1 MLYFQSICK
10 PSSILYVGG
19 PYEAHPWILLDEVN
33 MAPASVL
40 ECLSQLLESEGS
52 ITHYEAGDYKS
63 IPNHKDFRLFA
74 CMNPATDTG
83 KAGLA
88 PGLRNRYTELYC
100 DKMADQAEIT
110 MLVTDWGTSMC
121 RLNIFPALLLFTHR

>member
-1 MLYFQSICK
+1 
-10 PSSILYVGG
+10 
-19 PYEAHPWILLDEVN
+19 

-100 DKMADQAEIT
+100 DKMADQADIT
-110 MLVTDWGTSMC
+110 MLVVDWGTSMC

>member
-1 MLYFQSICK
+1 MIFSRISC
-10 PSSILYVGG
+10 
-19 PYEAHPWILLDEVN
+19 
-33 MAPASVL
+33 
-40 ECLSQLLESEGS
+40 S
-52 ITHYEAGDYKS
+52 ITLYEAGDYKS

>member
-1 MLYFQSICK
+1 
-10 PSSILYVGG
+10 
-19 PYEAHPWILLDEVN
+19 

-52 ITHYEAGDYKS
+52 ITLYKAGDYKN
-63 IPNHKDFRLFA
+63 IPRHTDFRLFA